1 MEARSK
7 ILICD
12 DQPEI
17 LSAIKLVCSGEGME
31 CTTVSSPDA
40 VLPKLAEEDFDLL
53 LMDMNYHQE
62 RTGGQEGL
70 NLLRAVHQ
78 ADPALPIV
86 VMTAWGSIPLAVQA
100 VQLGARDFLQ
110 KPWENERL
118 LTIVRNQI
126 ELRKALKGNERL
138 EAENSVLRGA
148 QASLGEFVTLSPG
161 MQEVKRIIEQ
171 VAPSDANILITG
183 ENGTG
188 KGVVARMLHQ
198 LSRRAQ
204 QSLISVNMGGIPESL
219 FESEMFGHVKGAFT
233 DARADRAGRFELADG
248 GTLFLDEIANLTASQ
263 QAKIL
268 RVLETGEFERV
279 GSSKTKRADVRI
291 LSATNAD
298 LLSDIESGR
307 FREDLYFRLNTIQVH
322 LPPLRE
328 RIDDIPALVK
338 FFLEELTARYRK
350 KGTEVTSEAL
360 QALRRYPWPG
370 NIRELRHVMERAVLL
385 ARSSSIQPGDLGL
398 QTAPTRASA
407 LEEMDLESMEAHL
420 IRKALD
426 RHSGNAIDA
435 AKALGLSR
443 SAFYRRL
450 QKYQISTSDS

>member
-1 MEARSK
+1 MRQRAK

-17 LSAIKLVCSGEGME
+17 LDAIKLVCSAEGMQ
-31 CTTVSSPDA
+31 CSTVNSPDA
-40 VLPKLAEEDFDLL
+40 VLPKLGEEEFDLL

-70 NLLRAVHQ
+70 NLLRTVHQ
-78 ADPALPIV
+78 SDPSLPIV

-100 VQLGARDFLQ
+100 VQLGAKDFLQ

-118 LTIVRNQI
+118 LSILRNQI
-126 ELRKALKGNERL
+126 ELRDALKGKERL
-138 EAENSVLRGA
+138 EAENSVLRSA
-148 QASLGEFVTLSPG
+148 QASTNEFVALSSG

-171 VAPSDANILITG
+171 VAPSDANVLITG

-198 LSRRAQ
+198 LSGRSQ
-204 QSLISVNMGGIPESL
+204 QPLISVNMGGIPETL

-248 GTLFLDEIANLTASQ
+248 GTLFLDEIANLTGSQ

-279 GSSKTKRADVRI
+279 GSSKTKQADVRI

-298 LLSDIESGR
+298 LLAEINAGR

-322 LPPLRE
+322 LPSLRE
-328 RIDDIPALVK
+328 RLDDIPALAR

-350 KGTEVTSEAL
+350 KGTEISPEAL

-385 ARSSSIQPGDLGL
+385 ARSSTIQPTDLGL
-398 QTAPTRASA
+398 QAAATRANV

-420 IRKALD
+420 IKKALD
-426 RHSGNAIDA
+426 RHNGNAVSA

-450 QKYQISTSDS
+450 QKYQIPTTD

>member
-1 MEARSK
+1 MRPRAK

-12 DQPEI
+12 DQQEI
-17 LSAIKLVCSGEGME
+17 LDAIKLVCSAEGMQ
-31 CTTVSSPDA
+31 CSTVHSPDE
-40 VLPKLAEEDFDLL
+40 VLPKLADEEFDLL
-53 LMDMNYHQE
+53 LMDMNYHQD

-70 NLLRAVHQ
+70 NLLRTVHQ
-78 ADPALPIV
+78 SDPSLPVV

-100 VQLGARDFLQ
+100 VQLGAKDFLQ

-118 LTIVRNQI
+118 LSILRNQI
-126 ELRKALKGNERL
+126 ELRAALKGKERL
-138 EAENSVLRGA
+138 EAENSVLRSA
-148 QASLGEFVTLSPG
+148 QASTSEFVTLSPG
-161 MQEVKRIIEQ
+161 MQEVKRIVEQ
-171 VAPSDANILITG
+171 VAPSDANVLITG

-188 KGVVARMLHQ
+188 KGVVARLLHQ
-198 LSRRAQ
+198 LSGRSQ
-204 QSLISVNMGGIPESL
+204 QPLISVNMGGIPETL

-248 GTLFLDEIANLTASQ
+248 GTLFLDEIANLTGSQ

-279 GSSKTKRADVRI
+279 GSSKTKQADVRI

-298 LLSDIESGR
+298 LLGEINAGR

-328 RIDDIPALVK
+328 RLDDIPELARY
-338 FFLEELTARYRK
+338 FLGELTARYRK
-350 KGTEVTSEAL
+350 KGVEVSPEAL
-360 QALRRYPWPG
+360 QTLRRYSWPG

-385 ARSSSIQPGDLGL
+385 ARSSTIQPADLGL
-398 QTAPTRASA
+398 QPAVSRANV
-407 LEEMDLESMEAHL
+407 LEEMDLEAMEAHL
-420 IRKALD
+420 IKKALD
-426 RHSGNAIDA
+426 RHNGNAVNA

-450 QKYQISTSDS
+450 QKYQIPTTS

>member
-1 MEARSK
+1 MRARAK

-17 LSAIKLVCSGEGME
+17 LDAIRLICSGEGMQ
-31 CTTVSSPDA
+31 CSTVDSPDA
-40 VLPKLAEEDFDLL
+40 VLPKLAEEEFDLL
-53 LMDMNYHQE
+53 LMDMNYHQD

-78 ADPALPIV
+78 NDPSLPIV

-100 VQLGARDFLQ
+100 VQLGAKDFLQ

-118 LTIVRNQI
+118 LSIVRNQI
-126 ELRKALKGNERL
+126 ELRDALKGKERL
-138 EAENSVLRGA
+138 EAENSVLRSA
-148 QASLGEFVTLSPG
+148 QAPTSEFVAFSPG
-161 MQEVKRIIEQ
+161 MQEVKRIVEQ
-171 VAPSDANILITG
+171 VAPSDANVLITG

-198 LSRRAQ
+198 LSGRSQ
-204 QSLISVNMGGIPESL
+204 QPLISVNMGGIPETL

-248 GTLFLDEIANLTASQ
+248 GTLFLDEIANLTGSQ

-279 GSSKTKRADVRI
+279 GSSKTKQADVRI
-291 LSATNAD
+291 LTATNAD
-298 LLSDIESGR
+298 LLGEISTGK
-307 FREDLYFRLNTIQVH
+307 FREDLFFRLNTIQVH
-322 LPPLRE
+322 LPPLRDRVE
-328 RIDDIPALVK
+328 DIPALVR
-338 FFLEELTARYRK
+338 FFLGELTARYRK
-350 KGTEVTSEAL
+350 KGFDVTPEAL
-360 QALRRYPWPG
+360 QALSRYPWPG

-385 ARSSSIQPGDLGL
+385 ARSSNIQPGDLGL
-398 QTAPTRASA
+398 QVAATRANVF
-407 LEEMDLESMEAHL
+407 EEMDLESMEAHL
-420 IRKALD
+420 IKKALD
-426 RHSGNAIDA
+426 RHNGNAISA

-450 QKYQISTSDS
+450 QKYQIPTAN

>member
-1 MEARSK
+1 MEARAK

-31 CTTVSSPDA
+31 CSTVNSPEA

-53 LMDMNYHQE
+53 LMDMNYHQD

-78 ADPALPIV
+78 ADPALPVV

-100 VQLGARDFLQ
+100 VQLGAKDFLQ

-118 LTIVRNQI
+118 LSIVRNQV
-126 ELRKALKGNERL
+126 ELRRALKGNERL
-138 EAENSVLRGA
+138 EAENSVLRSAEG
-148 QASLGEFVTLSPG
+148 SFGEFVALSAG
-161 MQEVKRIIEQ
+161 MKEVKRIVEQ

-188 KGVVARMLHQ
+188 KGVVARMLHR

-204 QSLISVNMGGIPESL
+204 QPLISVNMGGIPESL

-279 GSSKTKRADVRI
+279 GSSKTKRVDVRI

-298 LLSDIESGR
+298 LQSDIEGSR
-307 FREDLYFRLNTIQVH
+307 FREDLYFRLNTIQIH
-322 LPPLRE
+322 LPPLRD

-338 FFLEELTARYRK
+338 FFLDELTARYRK
-350 KGTEVTSEAL
+350 KGTEVTPEAL
-360 QALRRYPWPG
+360 QAIRRYPWPG

-385 ARSSSIQPGDLGL
+385 ARSTAIEPGDLGL
-398 QTAPTRASA
+398 QVAPTRTGA

-420 IRKALD
+420 IKKALD
-426 RHSGNAIDA
+426 RHGGNAINA

-450 QKYQISTSDS
+450 QKYQIPTSES

>member
-1 MEARSK
+1 MRQRAK

-17 LSAIKLVCSGEGME
+17 LDAIKLVCSAEGMQ
-31 CTTVSSPDA
+31 CSTVNSPDA
-40 VLPKLAEEDFDLL
+40 VLPKLGEEEFDLL

-70 NLLRAVHQ
+70 NLLRTVHQ
-78 ADPALPIV
+78 SDPSLPIV

-100 VQLGARDFLQ
+100 VQLGAKDFLQ

-118 LTIVRNQI
+118 LSILRNQI
-126 ELRKALKGNERL
+126 ELRDALKGKERL
-138 EAENSVLRGA
+138 EAENSVLRSA
-148 QASLGEFVTLSPG
+148 QASTNEFVALSSG

-171 VAPSDANILITG
+171 VAPSDANVLITG

-198 LSRRAQ
+198 LSGRSQ
-204 QSLISVNMGGIPESL
+204 QPLISVNMGGIPETL

-248 GTLFLDEIANLTASQ
+248 GTLFLDEIANLTGSQ

-279 GSSKTKRADVRI
+279 GSSKTKQADVRI

-298 LLSDIESGR
+298 LLAEINAGR

-322 LPPLRE
+322 LPSLRE
-328 RIDDIPALVK
+328 RLDDIPALAR

-350 KGTEVTSEAL
+350 KGTEVSPEAL

-385 ARSSSIQPGDLGL
+385 ARSSTIQPTDLGL
-398 QTAPTRASA
+398 QAAATRANV

-420 IRKALD
+420 IKKALD
-426 RHSGNAIDA
+426 RHNGNAVSA

-450 QKYQISTSDS
+450 QKYQIPTTD

>member
-1 MEARSK
+1 MRPRAK

-17 LSAIKLVCSGEGME
+17 LDAIKLVCSAEGMQ
-31 CTTVSSPDA
+31 CSTVDSPDA
-40 VLPKLAEEDFDLL
+40 VLPKLAEEEFDLL
-53 LMDMNYHQE
+53 LMDMNYHQD

-70 NLLRAVHQ
+70 NLLRSVNQ
-78 ADPALPIV
+78 SDPSLPIV

-100 VQLGARDFLQ
+100 VQLGAKDFLQ

-118 LTIVRNQI
+118 LSIVRNQI
-126 ELRKALKGNERL
+126 ELRAALKGKERL
-138 EAENSVLRGA
+138 EAENSVLRSA
-148 QASLGEFVTLSPG
+148 QASTSEFVALSPG
-161 MQEVKRIIEQ
+161 MQEVKRIVEQ
-171 VAPSDANILITG
+171 VAPSDANVLITG

-188 KGVVARMLHQ
+188 KGVVARLLHQ
-198 LSRRAQ
+198 LSGRSQ
-204 QSLISVNMGGIPESL
+204 QPLISVNMGGIPETL

-233 DARADRAGRFELADG
+233 DARADRAGRFELAEG
-248 GTLFLDEIANLTASQ
+248 GTLFLDEIANLTGSQ

-279 GSSKTKRADVRI
+279 GSSKTKQANVRI

-298 LLSDIESGR
+298 PLAEINAGR

-328 RIDDIPALVK
+328 RLDDIPELVR
-338 FFLEELTARYRK
+338 FFLAELTARYRK
-350 KGTEVTSEAL
+350 KAFEVSPEAL
-360 QALRRYPWPG
+360 QAVRRYPWPG

-385 ARSSSIQPGDLGL
+385 ARSSSIEPTDLGL
-398 QTAPTRASA
+398 QLAVSRANV
-407 LEEMDLESMEAHL
+407 LDEMDLESMEAQL
-420 IRKALD
+420 IKKALD
-426 RHSGNAIDA
+426 RHDGNAISA

-450 QKYQISTSDS
+450 QKYQIPTAN

>member
-1 MEARSK
+1 MRPRAK

-17 LSAIKLVCSGEGME
+17 LDAIKLVCSAEGMQ
-31 CTTVSSPDA
+31 CSTVDSPEA
-40 VLPKLAEEDFDLL
+40 VLPKLAEEEFDLL
-53 LMDMNYHQE
+53 LMDMNYHQD

-70 NLLRAVHQ
+70 NLLRSVNQ
-78 ADPALPIV
+78 SDPSLPIV

-100 VQLGARDFLQ
+100 VQLGAKDFLQ

-118 LTIVRNQI
+118 LSIVRNQI
-126 ELRKALKGNERL
+126 ELRAALKGKERL
-138 EAENSVLRGA
+138 EAENSVLRSA
-148 QASLGEFVTLSPG
+148 QASTSEFVALSPG
-161 MQEVKRIIEQ
+161 MQEVKRIVEQ
-171 VAPSDANILITG
+171 VAPSDANVLITG

-188 KGVVARMLHQ
+188 KGVVARLLHQ
-198 LSRRAQ
+198 LSGRSQ
-204 QSLISVNMGGIPESL
+204 QPLISVNMGGIPETL

-233 DARADRAGRFELADG
+233 DARADRAGRFELAEG
-248 GTLFLDEIANLTASQ
+248 GTLFLDEIANLTGSQ

-279 GSSKTKRADVRI
+279 GSSKTKQANVRI

-298 LLSDIESGR
+298 PLAEINAGR

-328 RIDDIPALVK
+328 RLDDIPELVR
-338 FFLEELTARYRK
+338 FFLRELTARYRK
-350 KGTEVTSEAL
+350 KGFEVSPEAL
-360 QALRRYPWPG
+360 QAVRRYPWPG

-385 ARSSSIQPGDLGL
+385 ARSSSIEPTDLGL
-398 QTAPTRASA
+398 QLAVSRANV
-407 LEEMDLESMEAHL
+407 LDEMDLESMEAHL
-420 IRKALD
+420 IKKALD
-426 RHSGNAIDA
+426 RHDGNAVSA

-450 QKYQISTSDS
+450 QKYQIPTAN

>member
-1 MEARSK
+1 M
-7 ILICD
+7 
-12 DQPEI
+12 Q
-17 LSAIKLVCSGEGME
+17 CS
-31 CTTVSSPDA
+31 TVNSPDA
-40 VLPKLAEEDFDLL
+40 VLPKLAEEEFDLL
-53 LMDMNYHQE
+53 LMDMNYHQD

-70 NLLRAVHQ
+70 NLLRSVHQ
-78 ADPALPIV
+78 SDPSLPIV

-100 VQLGARDFLQ
+100 VQLGAKDFLQ

-118 LTIVRNQI
+118 LSIVRNQI
-126 ELRKALKGNERL
+126 ELRAALKGKERL
-138 EAENSVLRGA
+138 EAENSVLRSA
-148 QASLGEFVTLSPG
+148 QAPANEFVALSSG
-161 MQEVKRIIEQ
+161 MQEVKRIVEQ
-171 VAPSDANILITG
+171 VAPSDANVLITG

-188 KGVVARMLHQ
+188 KGVVARLLHQ
-198 LSRRAQ
+198 LSGRSQ
-204 QSLISVNMGGIPESL
+204 QPVISVNMGGIPETL

-233 DARADRAGRFELADG
+233 DARADRAGRFELADA
-248 GTLFLDEIANLTASQ
+248 GTLFLDEIANLTGSQ

-279 GSSKTKRADVRI
+279 GSSKTKQVDVRI

-298 LLSDIESGR
+298 LLAEINAGR

-328 RIDDIPALVK
+328 RLDDIPELARY
-338 FFLEELTARYRK
+338 FLGELTARYRK
-350 KGTEVTSEAL
+350 KGVDLSPEAL

-385 ARSSSIQPGDLGL
+385 ARSSTIQPTDLGL
-398 QTAPTRASA
+398 QPAAGRGNV
-407 LEEMDLESMEAHL
+407 LEEMDLEAMEAHL
-420 IRKALD
+420 IKKALD
-426 RHSGNAIDA
+426 RHNGNAVTA

-450 QKYQISTSDS
+450 QKYQIPTAS